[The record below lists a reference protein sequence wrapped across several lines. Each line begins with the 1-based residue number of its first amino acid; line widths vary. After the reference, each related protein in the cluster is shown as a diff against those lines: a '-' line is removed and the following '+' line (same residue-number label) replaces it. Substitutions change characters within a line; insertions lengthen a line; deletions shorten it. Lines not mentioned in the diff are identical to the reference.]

1 MTKLVIETGN
11 KNGDDVGFLTSFLQS
26 FAQAVYDLFVSIV
39 DAVAGVAAFPVLG
52 TINALLALILQA
64 ICTITTLISLGTSQL
79 FLFEDFGADQLFGIL
94 FPSSDNIFLLIRT
107 FAMALLIMVY
117 LHQLVRA
124 MATPV
129 PDYSMDTP
137 FSLTA
142 KTFAAGVLITMARPL
157 MRFFSLLFSMTYRAI
172 AAGGQYS
179 ADFNDMATT
188 AQELITEGLLPLG
201 IRAQI
206 LTCVST
212 LFLIVMCAAMAK
224 MLIRY
229 LIEVVQ
235 RYIILNLLMITSP
248 LAAILAASNA
258 TKKSF
263 QAWLRM
269 VASQMLLMVFSVLFL
284 RVFFH
289 AVHGMESS
297 FAGILTQDASLD
309 KFFVLILWCFLVYGV
324 LHVGTRVD
332 SYLNTLGL
340 SVAECGAGMASSL
353 ISEGMSM
360 IMYQEAMDD
369 LFGAIGG
376 VLRRRKNRAFSSG
389 FGAVAGRTT
398 EQCPASSQ
406 SGPAS
411 QRRVLAATPE
421 DINRVATEGK
431 ETAHGKVTGN
441 ALRDA
446 IRGLPSRIR
455 NSIDPASVSISDGAI
470 YGATLPDA
478 KGQRSQFVMFPVR
491 REKPQQKDREKARPG
506 GSELPRREEM
516 PEGGRMAYIGK
527 QPYLVYA
534 EGAMDRELMIN
545 NPAMRK
551 HMEKMEEETGRVTLE
566 AKSRDGKR
574 SGIWQ
579 MHTYHSD
586 GSLTIKEWAPVGW
599 YTVDKSLFPQYEQVG
614 GITYAAY
621 EKHFAAWGKDR
632 MRVDDLSN
640 LSQLPEAM
648 QREFF
653 ETKFPSLRG
662 REISDVSCEEGI
674 YAAEVDGDRVLIFPV
689 NDYGVQSD
697 AEVDVEQI
705 SGDNGSR
712 YGIIR
717 YGQLQ
722 YMDQEKAADQ
732 QPFDAEYEV
741 LTDREKKEQEEDPAA
756 QDPPGGEE
764 RRGAAEDMEGKAVEI
779 DAKETRHG
787 LQRTSSMHQELTPR
801 EIRQKVL
808 FEREKENFLAEEVS
822 SDRRHAKLEAYDAA
836 GTPLGGSWNRRQR
849 GLIYEAISRKNRRKQ

>member
-1 MTKLVIETGN
+1 MK

-64 ICTITTLISLGTSQL
+64 ICTITTLISQGTSQL
-79 FLFEDFGADQLFGIL
+79 FLFEDFGADQLFRIL
-94 FPSSDNIFLLIRT
+94 FPGSENLFLLIRT

-137 FSLTA
+137 FSLTG
-142 KTFAAGVLITMARPL
+142 KTFAAGILITMARPL
-157 MRFFSLLFSMTYRAI
+157 MRFFSLLFSTAYRAI

-224 MLIRY
+224 TLIRY

-235 RYIILNLLMITSP
+235 RYIVLNLLMITSP
-248 LAAILAASNA
+248 LAAILVASNA

-289 AVHGMESS
+289 AVHGMESA
-297 FAGILTQDASLD
+297 FAGILAQEASLD

-324 LHVGTRVD
+324 LHIGTRVD

-353 ISEGMSM
+353 MSEGMSM
-360 IMYQEAMDD
+360 IMYQDTMDD
-369 LFGAIGG
+369 LFGAVGG
-376 VLRRRKNRAFSSG
+376 FFSRRKNHAFLSG
-389 FGAVAGRTT
+389 FGTAAGHSARQYATNV
-398 EQCPASSQ
+398 Q
-406 SGPAS
+406 SGPAA
-411 QRRVLAATPE
+411 QRRVTAATPE
-421 DINRVATEGK
+421 DINRVATGGM
-431 ETAHGKVTGN
+431 ETARGKMTGN

-446 IRGLPSRIR
+446 LRGLPSQIR
-455 NSIDPASVSISDGAI
+455 NSIDPASVSISGGAI
-470 YGATLPDA
+470 YGATLPDV

-491 REKPQQKDREKARPG
+491 RENPQQKNREKTAKPG
-506 GSELPRREEM
+506 VSELPRREEM

-534 EGAMDRELMIN
+534 EGEMDRELMIN

-551 HMEKMEEETGRVTLE
+551 YMEKLEEETGKVTLE
-566 AKSRDGKR
+566 AKTREGKR

-579 MHTYHSD
+579 MHTYHPD
-586 GSLTIKEWAPVGW
+586 GSLTIQEWAPVGW
-599 YTVDKSLFPQYEQVG
+599 YAVDKSLFPQYEQVG

-621 EKHFAAWGKDR
+621 EKHFAAWGRDR
-632 MRVDDLSN
+632 MRVDGLSN
-640 LSQLPEAM
+640 LSQLPAAM
-648 QREFF
+648 QREFL
-653 ETKFPSLRG
+653 ESKFPSLRDK
-662 REISDVSCEEGI
+662 EISDVSCEEGV
-674 YAAEVDGDRVLIFPV
+674 YAAEIDGDKVLIFPV
-689 NDYGVQSD
+689 NNYGVQSD
-697 AEVDVEQI
+697 ADVAIEQI

-712 YGIIR
+712 YGLIR
-717 YGQLQ
+717 YGHLKD
-722 YMDQEKAADQ
+722 MDQENGADQ
-732 QPFDAEYEV
+732 QPLDAEYEV
-741 LTDREKKEQEEDPAA
+741 LADRKKKEQEEDPAA
-756 QDPPGGEE
+756 QGPTVTEVRQGATENVEGE
-764 RRGAAEDMEGKAVEI
+764 AVEI
-779 DAKETRHG
+779 DAKETRRG
-787 LQRTSSMHQELTPR
+787 LQQTSSKHR
-801 EIRQKVL
+801 EPTLREVRQKVL

-822 SDRRHAKLEAYDAA
+822 SDRRRARLEAYDAA
-836 GTPLGGSWNRRQR
+836 GTLVGGAWNRRHR
-849 GLIYEAISRKNRRKQ
+849 GLIHEAISRKNRRKQ